1 MDTTFFG
8 INTTSDSRRRTTPP
22 TQGGDTGK
30 CSTLDAEQHVYN
42 MSVREARVA
51 AVFGEGI
58 FAFGSFVV
66 QAVGRHLEHKLEDC
80 PGEPVEA
87 EPQQAVPAA
96 ASLDEEAK
104 RIVDEIMQDHHHLHA
119 AGRTDGSADAAC
131 GSDDCERT
139 FSSFGGHGKISGRR
153 KNYTFSE
160 AGCGKARTADDRPY
174 RPRPT
179 RR

>member
-1 MDTTFFG
+1 
-8 INTTSDSRRRTTPP
+8 
-22 TQGGDTGK
+22 
-30 CSTLDAEQHVYN
+30 

-51 AVFGEGI
+51 AVFGDGI

-153 KNYTFSE
+153 KNYTFRE
-160 AGCGKARTADDRPY
+160 ALDSAGNENQLAGWADDSDPALRLEY
-174 RPRPT
+174 GRATLRH
-179 RR
+179 